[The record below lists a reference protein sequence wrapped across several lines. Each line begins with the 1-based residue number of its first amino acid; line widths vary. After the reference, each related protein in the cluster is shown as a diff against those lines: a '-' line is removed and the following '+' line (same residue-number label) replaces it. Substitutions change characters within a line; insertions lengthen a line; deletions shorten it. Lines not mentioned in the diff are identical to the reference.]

1 MTGPQDIIYLDNAA
15 TTRVDPRVVEAM
27 LPYFTE
33 FYGNSGSRNHRFGW
47 EAEDGLEKGD
57 TSSGLDDRTFE
68 ALLDHVLPDPVETD
82 YESIRWRARFHEA
95 VTEATER
102 RMPVLL
108 WAMNGHPLGC
118 T

>member
-1 MTGPQDIIYLDNAA
+1 MRSTFLLGIGIVMLLAC
-15 TTRVDPRVVEAM
+15 VVA
-27 LPYFTE
+27 
-33 FYGNSGSRNHRFGW
+33 
-47 EAEDGLEKGD
+47 AEDGLEKGD

>member
-1 MTGPQDIIYLDNAA
+1 MRSTFLPGIGIVMMLAC
-15 TTRVDPRVVEAM
+15 VVA
-27 LPYFTE
+27 
-33 FYGNSGSRNHRFGW
+33 
-47 EAEDGLEKGD
+47 AEDGLEKGD

>member
-1 MTGPQDIIYLDNAA
+1 MRSTFLPGIGIVMLLAC
-15 TTRVDPRVVEAM
+15 VVA
-27 LPYFTE
+27 
-33 FYGNSGSRNHRFGW
+33 
-47 EAEDGLEKGD
+47 AEDGLEKGD